1 MVMLIADD
9 PDDDENDVFVTVV
22 RACFIDFGKG
32 IIRFIGRW
40 GWSSIECDK
49 GDERHG
55 DNAIEEERR
64 RDCVNWDVE
73 RKLGMVLC
81 YE

>member
-9 PDDDENDVFVTVV
+9 PDDDDENDVFVRVV

-32 IIRFIGRW
+32 
-40 GWSSIECDK
+40 IECDK

-73 RKLGMVLC
+73 RELGKVLC